1 MDIDK
6 LYTRETSEAGAW
18 CDITD
23 PLGAA
28 TGLKFKIAGA
38 HSDRF
43 RRAMT
48 KAQAKQMNR
57 EKARGR
63 RDVTPEDLE
72 LEFDLMADV
81 LAECTLEWNAEKDE
95 KDWPCS
101 FENAQSVYIN
111 APDVRRQVFQFASDA
126 RNYFLSQSSAGAPA
140 NE

>member
-23 PLGAA
+23 PLGAE

-43 RRAMT
+43 RRAMV

-81 LAECTLEWNAEKDE
+81 LAECTLEWNAEKDG
-95 KDWPCS
+95 KDWACTAD
-101 FENAQSVYIN
+101 NARAVYLN

-126 RNYFLSQSSAGAPA
+126 RHYFLSPSSADAPGS
-140 NE
+140 E

>member
-1 MDIDK
+1 MNIDK
-6 LYTRETSEAGAW
+6 LYTREASEAGAW
-18 CDITD
+18 CEIRD
-23 PLGAA
+23 PLGAE

-57 EKARGR
+57 ERARGR
-63 RDVTPEDLE
+63 KDVTAEDLE

-81 LAECTLEWNAEKDE
+81 LAECTLEWNAEQDGAE
-95 KDWPCS
+95 WPCTT
-101 FENAQSVYIN
+101 ENARTVYVN

-126 RNYFLSQSSAGAPA
+126 RHYFLSQSSADASA
-140 NE
+140 SE

>member
-28 TGLKFKIAGA
+28 TELRFKIAGA
-38 HSDRF
+38 HSDKF
-43 RRAMT
+43 RRAMV

-81 LAECTLEWNAEKDE
+81 LAECTLEWNAEKDG
-95 KDWPCS
+95 KDWPCTG
-101 FENAQSVYIN
+101 ENAQAVYMN

-126 RNYFLSQSSAGAPA
+126 RHYFLSPSSVDALGS
-140 NE
+140 E